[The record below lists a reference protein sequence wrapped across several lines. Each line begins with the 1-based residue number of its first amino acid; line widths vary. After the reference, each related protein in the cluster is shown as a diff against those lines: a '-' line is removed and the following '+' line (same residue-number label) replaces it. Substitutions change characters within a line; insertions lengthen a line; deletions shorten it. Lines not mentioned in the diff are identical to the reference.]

1 MGGKMITFEDIEAKI
16 EEETD
21 WQIVSRDKSAKG
33 LVVWELENFSP
44 AGEDFILSVEG
55 ITSEDMIRDIV
66 DCANNF
72 DPDEHIEM
80 WIEAR
85 HNGARDVPSTRVLV
99 EDADAI
105 GEMLQELADQVNEL
119 TED

>member
-21 WQIVSRDKSAKG
+21 WRIVGRDKSAKG

-44 AGEDFILSVEG
+44 AGEDLVISVGGMTPEG
-55 ITSEDMIRDIV
+55 MIKDIIEY
-66 DCANNF
+66 ANNF
-72 DPDEHIEM
+72 DPDENIEM

-85 HNGARDVPSTRVLV
+85 HNGVGGIPSIRVLV

-105 GEMLQELADQVNEL
+105 ERMLEELADKVREL
-119 TED
+119 KER

>member
-1 MGGKMITFEDIEAKI
+1 MTYKDIEAKI

-21 WQIVSRDKSAKG
+21 WRIVSRDESAKG

-44 AGEDFILSVEG
+44 AGEDLIISVGGTTPEG
-55 ITSEDMIRDIV
+55 MIKDIIEY
-66 DCANNF
+66 ANNF

-85 HNGARDVPSTRVLV
+85 HNGVGGIPSTRVLV

-105 GEMLQELADQVNEL
+105 ERMLEELADKVNEL
-119 TED
+119 